1 MSKYVF
7 YDDSYCFS
15 NGCNCCED
23 IYMEAYNSDDTRC
36 GMGSANSEEDCYIQ
50 AILTELG
57 EGFETDTADNLHTLS
72 LEQLKDSASFLKIEV
87 EIVS

>member
-1 MSKYVF
+1 MNKYTF
-7 YDDSYCFS
+7 YDEGYYDQPVCSCR
-15 NGCNCCED
+15 GGT
-23 IYMEAYNSDDTRC
+23 YMEAYNSDDTRC
-36 GMGSANSEEDCYIQ
+36 GMGSAHSEEDCYIQ

-72 LEQLKDSASFLKIEV
+72 LEQLKDSASFLKIKV